1 VDPSVFGDADP
12 RILTLFREMQYYTC
26 IINSA
31 HLAKHRRPADEF
43 HNTICSFQYRL
54 LQLQGA
60 FDYEDH
66 FYDGRLS
73 ETLRLALLSV
83 LVTTFQFPGA
93 RGGYPYLTGR
103 FRESCQ
109 QLVVWANGPSRDLMR
124 WLLIVGA
131 TTVFDVR
138 SMNEQWMWER
148 WRKDVD
154 QVDWKETR
162 ERLREIMW
170 IDAMQDVLGR
180 DASKQLNKYQ
190 MFIPA

>member
-1 VDPSVFGDADP
+1 VNPSVFGDADP
-12 RILTLFREMQYYTC
+12 RILLFREMQYYTC

-109 QLVVWANGPSRDLMR
+109 QLVVWANGPSRDLMK

-131 TTVFDVR
+131 TTVFHVR
-138 SMNEQWMWER
+138 SMNEQ
-148 WRKDVD
+148 
-154 QVDWKETR
+154 
-162 ERLREIMW
+162 
-170 IDAMQDVLGR
+170 
-180 DASKQLNKYQ
+180 
-190 MFIPA
+190 